1 MFTTRCGIPR
11 CMKLILSPPNTNSQA
26 SKHAYSFACIPRKQ
40 YLSKNILSMFPAAL
54 YSSRCTEG
62 WQGTFKQ
69 CTCKCR
75 LQLWSFGINF
85 FSPLF
90 EVPCLFISNFSI
102 NPNRVYSTGLLKSVE
117 LTIQMIDTPFHFSSK
132 FSLPIS
138 LL

>member
-11 CMKLILSPPNTNSQA
+11 CIKLILSLPNTNSQV
-26 SKHAYSFACIPRKQ
+26 SKHAYSFACTSRKQ

-69 CTCKCR
+69 CTC
-75 LQLWSFGINF
+75 LQTAILVFWDRFF
-85 FSPLF
+85 FSSLF
-90 EVPCLFISNFSI
+90 EVPCLFLSNFSI
-102 NPNRVYSTGLLKSVE
+102 NPNWVYSTGLLKSVE